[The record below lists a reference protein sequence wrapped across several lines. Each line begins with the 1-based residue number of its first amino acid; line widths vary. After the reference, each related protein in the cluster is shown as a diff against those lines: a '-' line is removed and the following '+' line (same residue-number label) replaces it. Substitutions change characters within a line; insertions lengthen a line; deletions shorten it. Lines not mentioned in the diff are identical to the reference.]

1 VILSR
6 FDDCGDGCVD
16 CWMRFR
22 MRIISMGL
30 DDGMKVVVPLDNGPA
45 WRLGCFALTDVRY
58 QLFFFARVYFCNV
71 LCYEQMFNMLD
82 MNVFSH
88 VL

>member
-1 VILSR
+1 
-6 FDDCGDGCVD
+6 
-16 CWMRFR
+16 

-58 QLFFFARVYFCNV
+58 QLFFSRGFISVMYCV
-71 LCYEQMFNMLD
+71 MSKCLIC
-82 MNVFSH
+82 ST
-88 VL
+88 

>member
-1 VILSR
+1 MLFR
-6 FDDCGDGCVD
+6 FTDSGSGCVD
-16 CWMRFR
+16 CRTRFR

-58 QLFFFARVYFCNV
+58 QLFFSRGFISVMYCV
-71 LCYEQMFNMLD
+71 MSKCLIC
-82 MNVFSH
+82 ST
-88 VL
+88 